1 MYKYGAKL
9 LRVVDGDTA
18 DVMIDLGF
26 STWVKARL
34 RFKGVD
40 TWEKRTRNLEEK
52 AKGIAASKFT
62 QKHMEMNDGKFVIQ
76 SYGKGKYGRILAEIF
91 IDIDGEETL
100 LNKLLIENG
109 HAYVYEGGKKQIF
122 KG

>member
-26 STWVKARL
+26 DTWVRARL

-40 TWEKRTRNLEEK
+40 TWEKRTKNLEEK
-52 AKGIAASKFT
+52 TKGIAASKFT
-62 QKHMEMNDGKFVIQ
+62 QEYMEMNDGKFVIQ

-91 IDIDGEETL
+91 IDIDGEETS

-109 HAYVYEGGKKQIF
+109 HAYIYEGGKKQIF

>member
-26 STWVKARL
+26 DTHIKARL

-40 TWEKRTRNLEEK
+40 TWESRTRDLDEKVKGKLASAFTKKYLEMNE
-52 AKGIAASKFT
+52 GKFT
-62 QKHMEMNDGKFVIQ
+62 IQ
-76 SYGKGKYGRILAEIF
+76 SYGKGKYGRVLAEIF
-91 IDIDGEETL
+91 IEGEDTS

-109 HAYVYEGGKKQIF
+109 HAYSYDGGKKQIF
-122 KG
+122 NG

>member
-1 MYKYGAKL
+1 MEKYIYGAKL

-26 STWVKARL
+26 DTWVKARL

-40 TWEKRTRNLEEK
+40 TWEKRTRDLDEK
-52 AKGIAASKFT
+52 AKGIEASAFT
-62 QKHMEMNDGKFVIQ
+62 QEYLEKNDGSFTIQ
-76 SYGKGKYGRILAEIF
+76 SYGKGKYGRVLAEIF
-91 IDIDGEETL
+91 IEGEEKS
-100 LNKLLIENG
+100 LNELLIEKG
-109 HAYVYEGGKKQIF
+109 HAYIYEGGKKQIF